1 VNVLLAPAHPSHPG
15 PRAIKRVVFVVV
27 RGREMWMS
35 DNTRTGNIT
44 KMTTKMPE
52 HLMEVNQLPKQAME
66 WFLATGRK
74 RLHPQQG
81 SAAADKPR
89 MTRCITANVLQTN
102 KVDAQG
108 DQLVTEL
115 S

>member
-1 VNVLLAPAHPSHPG
+1 MFFWHQLTGVILDKAPLNGLCLLL
-15 PRAIKRVVFVVV
+15 FVE
-27 RGREMWMS
+27 RETWKS
-35 DNTRTGNIT
+35 DNRRTGNIT

-52 HLMEVNQLPKQAME
+52 HLMEANQLPKEAME

-74 RLHPQQG
+74 RLHPRQG

-108 DQLVTEL
+108 DKLVTEL